1 MIIRLL
7 AWLIYTLV
15 AMAIIAVVM
24 AWVGFAFLV
33 FLDPTVLGEAIAAVL
48 RMVGL
53 GS

>member
-1 MIIRLL
+1 MIIRLF

-15 AMAIIAVVM
+15 AMAIIAMVM

-33 FLDPTVLGEAIAAVL
+33 FLDPTVLGDAVAVVL
-48 RMVGL
+48 HMVGL